1 MSNKELLK
9 RFALTPEELDRAV
22 AEAMGGMATAQVDD
36 LYEGSVKD
44 FTPNALIHGKIL
56 RVVNEDVMV
65 DIGFKSEGMVP
76 LYEFEGEEPE
86 VGEPIEVLIEGF
98 DDQAGLYLLSKRRAQ
113 RLRGWEKIVQSHGE
127 GDVIIVD

>member
-9 RFALTPEELDRAV
+9 RFALSAEELDRVV

-44 FTPNALIHGKIL
+44 FTPNAIIRGKLL

-65 DIGFKSEGMVP
+65 DIGYKAEGVVP
-76 LYEFEGEEPE
+76 LYEFEDGEEPDIGSE
-86 VGEPIEVLIEGF
+86 VEVLIEGL
-98 DDQAGLYLLSKRRAQ
+98 DENQSLYLLSMRK
-113 RLRGWEKIVQSHGE
+113 S
-127 GDVIIVD
+127 